1 MKSLLLILGA
11 ALGVLFFLN
20 IKSASEVLLRI
31 ICGFCVLLAINS
43 ALVLFSSQTL
53 GINLITA
60 LITGILG
67 APGVIFI
74 LAAALIL

>member
-1 MKSLLLILGA
+1 MKSLLIILGVILGA
-11 ALGVLFFLN
+11 LFFLN
-20 IKSASEVLLRI
+20 IKSASEVFSRI
-31 ICGFCVLLAINS
+31 ICGFCVLLVINS
-43 ALVLFSSQTL
+43 ALVLFSAQTL

-60 LITGILG
+60 LITGIFG

>member
-11 ALGVLFFLN
+11 VLIILFFLN
-20 IKSASEVLLRI
+20 IKPASEVLCRI
-31 ICGFCVLLAINS
+31 LCGFCVLIAVNS
-43 ALVLFSSQTL
+43 ALVFFSSQAL

-60 LITGILG
+60 LLTGILG